1 MFEGEARP
9 WRDRILHVVD
19 DMMMGAEGV
28 PLALA

>member
-19 DMMMGAEGV
+19 DMMEAEGV
-28 PLALA
+28 QLVLA